1 MASRL
6 RTPSKFEIRE
16 PKETIDRLARFI
28 RTQAELA
35 RAKQLIV
42 GMSGGLDSSVTA
54 SLCAIAVGGS
64 KVLGL
69 SMPEKETVK
78 SENIEDG
85 QKVARQFRLRFEV
98 IDITPFQDVARTM
111 LNPDPSN
118 RRIAWG
124 NIKARLRATILYYK
138 ANVSDGLVIG
148 TGDKSEVMLG
158 YFTKYGDGA
167 CDVLP
172 LGDVYKTSVKD
183 IAKHLNLPRRVYT
196 KTPSPEL
203 WPGQTAEKELGFGYD
218 TIDQILWGL
227 ERWLSP
233 KEIASELS
241 LPISM
246 VTRVRNRWLA
256 SEHKRRMPL
265 TPKLGF
271 RTIGMDLRLPYLSS

>member
-6 RTPSKFEIRE
+6 RTQSKCDIRDR
-16 PKETIDRLARFI
+16 KETTDRLTWFI

-35 RAKQLIV
+35 TAKQLIV
-42 GMSGGLDSSVTA
+42 GMSGALDSSVTA
-54 SLCAIAVGGS
+54 SLCAIDVGVR
-64 KVLGL
+64 KVPGL

-85 QKVARQFRLRFEV
+85 QKVSRQFLLRFEV

-183 IAKHLNLPRRVYT
+183 IAKHRNIPRRIYT
-196 KTPSPEL
+196 KTPTPEL

-218 TIDQILWGL
+218 T
-227 ERWLSP
+227 
-233 KEIASELS
+233 
-241 LPISM
+241 
-246 VTRVRNRWLA
+246 T
-256 SEHKRRMPL
+256 
-265 TPKLGF
+265 
-271 RTIGMDLRLPYLSS
+271 